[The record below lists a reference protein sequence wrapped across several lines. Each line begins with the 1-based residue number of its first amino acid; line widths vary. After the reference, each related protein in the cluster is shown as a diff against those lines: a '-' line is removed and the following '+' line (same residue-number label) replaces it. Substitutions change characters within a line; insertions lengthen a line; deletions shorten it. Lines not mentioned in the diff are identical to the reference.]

1 MVFQEHSIFP
11 WLSVRDNVAFGL
23 KAQGLGR
30 RERYGIVEPFIQKV
44 GLNGF
49 EDALPH
55 QLSGGMKQRVSIA
68 RAFANDPEML
78 LMDEPFAAL
87 DEQTRLILQAELLR
101 IWDELRKTVVY
112 VTHSIDEAIVLA
124 DRILVMSARP
134 GRIKDILDVGQVL
147 GRPRLVEQVKSSP
160 QYGEMFAR
168 VWGQLREEVGA
179 SRG

>member
-1 MVFQEHSIFP
+1 
-11 WLSVRDNVAFGL
+11 VRDNVAFGL
-23 KAQGLGR
+23 KAQGMGR
-30 RERYGIVEPFIQKV
+30 GDRYRVAEPFIRKV
-44 GLNGF
+44 GLSGF

-87 DEQTRLILQAELLR
+87 DEQTKLILQAELLR
-101 IWDELRKTVVY
+101 IWDELRKTVIY

-134 GRIKDILDVGQVL
+134 GRIKDILDLQPIF
-147 GRPRLVEQVKSSP
+147 GRPRVVEEVKSSA
-160 QYGEMFAR
+160 QYGEVFGT
-168 VWGQLREEVGA
+168 VWGQLRDEVQA
-179 SRG
+179 AQQAQ